1 MTQPETEQE
10 PFKGYEIIKRIV
22 GKRHAT
28 CWFDNYEIGN
38 DEYTARRAHALKTAK
53 SYALALKSV
62 KESGRNIIFTGSVG
76 TGKDHLAVS
85 ILRAA
90 CSLHFSCRFR
100 RGSVLCSECR
110 QHSLEKGQDVP
121 YDLWNVEL
129 LVISDIEPHAEKP
142 GTEFEKRALLELID
156 RRYTAM
162 LPTVVTTNKLSRVE
176 LSESI
181 GQRAVDRLFEGAE
194 IVPMRWPS
202 RREM

>member
-1 MTQPETEQE
+1 MSEDSIEQE
-10 PFKGYEIIKRIV
+10 PFKGYEVMKRIV

-28 CWFDNYEIGN
+28 CWFDNYEIGS
-38 DEYTARRAHALKTAK
+38 DKYTPLRGYALKAAK
-53 SYALALKSV
+53 TYAQSLKAV
-62 KESGRNIIFTGSVG
+62 QESGKNIIFMGSIG

-90 CSLHFSCRFR
+90 CSLRIGTRFR

-110 QHSLEKGQDVP
+110 QHSLEKSQDVP

-129 LVISDIEPHAEKP
+129 LVISDIEPHEDKP
-142 GTEFEKRALLELID
+142 ASEFEKRALLELID

-162 LPTVVTTNKLSRVE
+162 LPTVVTTNKLNRAE

-181 GQRAVDRLFEGAE
+181 GSRAVDRLCQGAE
-194 IVPMRWPS
+194 IVPMSWPS
-202 RREM
+202 HRE